1 MKYRQPR
8 FFGKLSQP
16 LSLPPHP
23 FFRPPEKNTER
34 KNIKTN
40 LFRGAK
46 KREQRTIVDRNSHQ
60 FFTTTSPTNFPPA
73 IIHLPLLATRRHPP
87 PTRRSN
93 FLQKIQYPLPDRV
106 KTKRCKTRQKT
117 STKKNHS
124 RTFTHTR
131 VHTHTHTDI
140 YGDIERN
147 GESKN
152 PTHPGHPR
160 VHVHIYIFLSLS
172 FSLSISVYRYP
183 CV

>member
-16 LSLPPHP
+16 PSLPPHP

-131 VHTHTHTDI
+131 VHTHTHRHIWRYREKRGKQKSNASWASTCARA
-140 YGDIERN
+140 Y
-147 GESKN
+147 
-152 PTHPGHPR
+152 
-160 VHVHIYIFLSLS
+160 IYISLSLFLSIYLC
-172 FSLSISVYRYP
+172 I
-183 CV
+183 